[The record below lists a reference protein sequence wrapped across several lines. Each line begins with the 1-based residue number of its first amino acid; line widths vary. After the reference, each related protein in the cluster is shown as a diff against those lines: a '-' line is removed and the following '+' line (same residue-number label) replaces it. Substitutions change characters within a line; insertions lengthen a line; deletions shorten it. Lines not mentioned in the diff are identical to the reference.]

1 MTAVHWGLTEELGSL
16 RHSLTLL
23 CLNSLIK
30 RTPNEY
36 LSFENV
42 FDYKFFFSILVLVI
56 GTTRLTEAAR
66 CGGRTRRCTASS
78 PSLGLRSESRV
89 YIFSVLLFFI
99 YFCFHTFHSIF
110 VSHNFFLQTWINITS
125 QLQVWCCSLTRKSR
139 LTS

>member
-30 RTPNEY
+30 RTPNVY
-36 LSFENV
+36 LSFEN
-42 FDYKFFFSILVLVI
+42 FLITNFFSILVLVI

-99 YFCFHTFHSIF
+99 YFCFHTLHSIF
-110 VSHNFFLQTWINITS
+110 VSHNFFLQTWINITT
-125 QLQVWCCSLTRKSR
+125 QLQVWCWSLTGKSR